1 MELYTDIKYLKG
13 VGEKRARLLAKL
25 GVLDVNALLHL
36 FPRAYEDWSNI
47 VSIIQAPFD
56 TPCCVKAIVNH
67 KPSAHIVRKGMIIYK
82 TQATDGESLLQITIF
97 NNKYAAEKL
106 KAGEEFLFFG
116 KISGNLYAREM
127 LSPDIEKPEGN
138 QRIRP
143 IYPQTA
149 GLNSKAIE
157 KLIETAFREVGDK
170 ITEDL
175 PDWIR
180 DEYRLIY
187 SADALRNIHFPET
200 PDMLDEARRRLIFE
214 ELLMLQLGL
223 IGLKGRSKAS
233 TSAIVRQ
240 DFSHEFIDA
249 LPFTLTNAQ
258 QRSVREATDD
268 LTNPCPMNRLLQG
281 DVGSGKTVVAATL
294 VYNAAKN
301 DLQSALMAPTE
312 ILAQQH
318 FRTFTKFFEDSG
330 ITVDLLTGST
340 PASDKKDIKA
350 KLKNGSS
357 HLVIGTHALIQKDV
371 RFNKLGLV
379 ITDEQHRFGVV
390 QRSELGE
397 KGTNPHILVMS
408 ATPIPRTLALIIYG
422 DLDISVLDELPP
434 GRQQIETYRIGS
446 DKRKRAY
453 NYVKKYLDGGR
464 QGYIV
469 CPLVEEGETELAA
482 AQEYAEK
489 LKEGSFLDYSVG
501 LMHGRLKAKE
511 KEQVMSAF
519 AAGDIQLLVSTTVV
533 EVGVD
538 VQNAAIMIIENAERF
553 GLSQLHQL
561 RGRIGRS
568 GFKSTCILISD
579 AQNEEARRRLDV
591 MTKTTDGFKIA
602 DEDLKLRGPGD
613 FFGARQHGLPDLKIA
628 NMLTDTGLLRET
640 QAAARAITAKDTTLS
655 LPENKGLKGAVA
667 RLFGTLE
674 QTGMN

>member
-1 MELYTDIKYLKG
+1 MELYTNIKYLKG

-25 GVLDVNALLHL
+25 GVFDVNALLHL
-36 FPRAYEDWSNI
+36 FPRTYEDWSKVFPI
-47 VSIIQAPFD
+47 AQAPFD
-56 TPCCVKAIVNH
+56 TPCCVKARVTR
-67 KPSAHIVRKGMIIYK
+67 KTSAHMVRKGMTIYK

-106 KAGEEFLFFG
+106 TTDDEFLFFG
-116 KISGNLYAREM
+116 KMTGHPYAREM
-127 LSPDIEKPEGN
+127 VSPDIESPQGK

-157 KLIETAFREVGDK
+157 RLVETALNEAGDN
-170 ITEDL
+170 IAEDL
-175 PDWIR
+175 PGWIL
-180 DEYRLIY
+180 DDYHLIHC
-187 SADALRNIHFPET
+187 ADALRNIHFPESF
-200 PDMLDEARRRLIFE
+200 DMQDRARKRLIFE

-240 DFSHEFIDA
+240 DFSHDFINS

-258 QRSVREATDD
+258 QRSVREAVQD
-268 LTNPCPMNRLLQG
+268 LTKPSPMNRLLQG

-301 DLQSALMAPTE
+301 NLQSALMAPTE

-318 FRTFTKFFEDSG
+318 FRTFVKFFEHTD

-340 PASDKKDIKA
+340 PAAVKKDIKTR
-350 KLKNGSS
+350 LKNGSL

-371 RFNKLGLV
+371 RFHHLGLV
-379 ITDEQHRFGVV
+379 ITDEQHRFGVA
-390 QRSELGE
+390 QRSQLGE
-397 KGTNPHILVMS
+397 KGVNPHILVMS

-434 GRQQIETYRIGS
+434 GRQKIKTYHIGS
-446 DKRKRAY
+446 DKRQRAY
-453 NYVKKYLDGGR
+453 NYVKKHLDDGR

-482 AQEYAEK
+482 AQEYAQD
-489 LKEGSFLDYSVG
+489 LKDGSFLDYSVG

-511 KEQVMSAF
+511 KELVMAAF
-519 AAGDIQLLVSTTVV
+519 AAGDIQLLVSTTVI

-538 VQNAAIMIIENAERF
+538 VPNAAIMLIENAERF

-568 GFKSTCILISD
+568 GFQSTCILVSD
-579 AQNEEARRRLDV
+579 AQNEEATRRLEV

-628 NMLTDTGLLRET
+628 NMLTDTHLLHQT
-640 QAAARAITAKDTTLS
+640 QEAARGIIAKDAALS
-655 LPENKGLKGAVA
+655 LPENKGLKDAVA
-667 RLFGTLE
+667 RLFSTVE
-674 QTGMN
+674 QAGMN